1 MAIYKIEIPD
11 EVAAWLLKEK
21 GVEPLTY
28 IQNNLLDPVTKEYG
42 KQIWVIEQAEAEK
55 EAKRK
60 EKEIKDNMKVVLEDK
75 KEEDIKI

>member
-28 IQNNLLDPVTKEYG
+28 IQNNLLDHVTKEYG

-60 EKEIKDNMKVVLEDK
+60 EKEIKDNMKVILEDK

>member
-60 EKEIKDNMKVVLEDK
+60 EKEIKDNMKVILEDK